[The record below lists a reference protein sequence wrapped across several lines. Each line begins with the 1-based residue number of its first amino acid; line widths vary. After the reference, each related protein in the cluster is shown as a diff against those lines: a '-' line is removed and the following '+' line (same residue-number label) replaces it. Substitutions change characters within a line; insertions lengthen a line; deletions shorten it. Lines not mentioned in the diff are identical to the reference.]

1 MLNSKI
7 YAILIALLVIY
18 SCGSGE
24 EKKKSIDSFLVGKPV
39 ITDTIFKKNYVAEI
53 QAIKNVEIR
62 SRIKGFIDKIHVDEG
77 SFVKE
82 GQILF
87 SISAQE
93 YSDEL
98 QRVKAQL
105 KSELAQQKSYKVE
118 LQNVHNLFAKNI
130 VSKSEVEIAEAKI
143 EASEAK
149 CEELKAEIATAQ
161 LNISF
166 AQIKAP
172 FSGYINRIPLKSGSL
187 IEEGSLLTTLSD
199 NDDIFTYFNV
209 SETEYL
215 SFMRSGILNTSKTIE
230 LSLADNSIHSE
241 KGLIEMVDAE
251 VEKSTGNISFRG
263 RFKNPGNILKH
274 GATGKISI
282 PFDLK
287 DVLLIPMSSTF
298 EIQENYYVYVVE
310 KGNKLKL
317 RRIYPGLSLGKNYV
331 IENGLNPTDK
341 ILLEGIQLVKEG
353 QVIKVKN

>member
-7 YAILIALLVIY
+7 FAILIAIQIVY

-24 EKKKSIDSFLVGKPV
+24 EKNNTIDSFLVGKP
-39 ITDTIFKKNYVAEI
+39 IKTDTIFKKNYVAEI
-53 QAIKNVEIR
+53 QAIKNIEIR

-98 QRVKAQL
+98 QRAKAQL
-105 KSELAQQKSYKVE
+105 KSEIAQQKSFKVE
-118 LQNVHNLFAKNI
+118 LRNVENLFAKNI
-130 VSKSEVEIAEAKI
+130 VSQSEVEIAEAKI

-149 CEELKAEIATAQ
+149 CEELKAEIAIAI
-161 LNISF
+161 LNVSF
-166 AQIKAP
+166 TQIKAP
-172 FSGYINRIPLKSGSL
+172 FSGYVNRIPLKLGSL

-199 NDDIFTYFNV
+199 NDEVFTYFKV
-209 SETEYL
+209 SEPEYL
-215 SFMRSGILNTSKTIE
+215 SFIRGGILNKSKSIE
-230 LSLADNSIHSE
+230 LTLADNSIHKE
-241 KGLIEMVDAE
+241 KGQIETMDGEVD
-251 VEKSTGNISFRG
+251 KSTGNISFRG
-263 RFKNPGNILKH
+263 RFKNPGNVLKH

-287 DVLLIPMSSTF
+287 DVSLIPMIATF

-317 RRIYPGLSLGKNYV
+317 RRIYPSISLGKNYV
-331 IENGLNPTDK
+331 IEKGLNATDN

-353 QVIKVKN
+353 QVIKVKK